1 MESALPFSFHT
12 LSDLKAR
19 LDAGE
24 TTARELAD
32 AYLARIEAHNGELN
46 AFVDIDPEHVRAQA
60 EASDAHRQARGAR
73 PLEGLPIAIKDIFC
87 TQDGPTTCCS
97 RILAGFHAPYDAH
110 VITRLKEAGAVLLG
124 KTNMDEFAM
133 GSSTETS
140 AFGPCRNPWDT
151 ARIPGGSSGGSAAA
165 VAAGLAPAALGTD
178 TGGSIRQPAA
188 LTGITGLKPTYGRVS
203 RRGIIAF
210 ASSLDQAGPMTR
222 TVRDAAMIAGAICGH
237 DAGDATSVADAPAV
251 DWLASTEQTDMR
263 GLRIGRPREYF
274 VEGMDADVRAAVDT
288 AIETCRELGAE
299 IVDISL
305 PHTKYAVAA
314 YYVIAPSEASANLA
328 RYDGVRFGRRCESPE
343 DLLDMY
349 TRSRDE
355 GFGAEVKRRILTGT
369 FALSSGYYD
378 AYYKKAQQVRTLI
391 RRDFTRA
398 FEEVDVIATPTSPVP
413 AFRIGEKTDDPIT
426 MYLSD
431 IFTIAVNLAGLPG
444 LSQPC
449 GFVERDGSRLPVGL
463 QWIAPAWREDAL
475 LGAAAAFEAATDW
488 TAQTPAAFAGEGGA
502 A

>member
-1 MESALPFSFHT
+1 MPFST
-12 LSDLKAR
+12 LSDLKFR
-19 LDAGE
+19 LDAGKIS
-24 TTARELAD
+24 AREIAQTVLD
-32 AYLARIEAHNGELN
+32 RIDVHNGALN
-46 AFVDIDPEHVRAQA
+46 AFVHIDPAHVLAQA
-60 EASDAHRQARGAR
+60 EASDAYRAKHDARS
-73 PLEGLPIAIKDIFC
+73 LEGLPIAIKDIFC

-97 RILAGFHAPYDAH
+97 KILKGFHAPYDAH

-140 AFGPCRNPWDT
+140 AFGPCRNPWNT
-151 ARIPGGSSGGSAAA
+151 GCIPGGSSGGSASA
-165 VAAGLAPAALGTD
+165 VAGGLAPAALGTD

-188 LTGITGLKPTYGRVS
+188 VCGITGLKPTYGRVS

-222 TVRDAAMIAGAICGH
+222 TVKDAAMIAAVISGH
-237 DAGDATSVADAPAV
+237 DSGDATSVADAPAV
-251 DWLASTEQTDMR
+251 DWLGASSRTDMK
-263 GLRIGRPREYF
+263 GMKIGKPKEYF
-274 VEGMDADVRAAVDT
+274 VDGMDAGVRKAVET
-288 AIETCRELGAE
+288 ALKRCEETGAE

-314 YYVIAPSEASANLA
+314 YYVIAPSEASANLS
-328 RYDGVRFGRRCESPE
+328 RYDGVRFGHRCNSPE

-349 TRSRDE
+349 TRSRDD
-355 GFGAEVKRRILTGT
+355 GFGAEVKRRILTGA

-391 RRDFTRA
+391 RQDFLSA
-398 FEEVDVIATPTSPVP
+398 FEQVDVIATPTSPVP
-413 AFRIGEKTDDPIT
+413 AFRIGEKTDDPVT

-431 IFTIAVNLAGLPG
+431 IFTIALNLAGLPG

-449 GFVERDGSRLPVGL
+449 GFTDGLPAGL
-463 QWIAPAWREDAL
+463 QWIAPAWREDL
-475 LGAAAAFEAATDW
+475 LLRASSAYESATDW
-488 TAQTPAAFAGEGGA
+488 HARTPSAFSAGGKGDAA
-502 A
+502 

>member
-1 MESALPFSFHT
+1 MPFST
-12 LSDLKAR
+12 LSDMKSR
-19 LDAGE
+19 LDTGE
-24 TTARELAD
+24 ISAREITQNVLE
-32 AYLARIEAHNGELN
+32 RIDTHNGTLN
-46 AFVDIDPEHVRAQA
+46 AFVHIDPAQVLAQA
-60 EASDAHRQARGAR
+60 DASDAFRTKHDAR
-73 PLEGLPIAIKDIFC
+73 PLEGLPIAVKDIFC

-97 RILAGFHAPYDAH
+97 NILKGFHAPYDAH
-110 VITRLKEAGAVLLG
+110 VITQLKKAGAVLLG

-140 AFGPCRNPWDT
+140 AYGPCRNPWNTDC
-151 ARIPGGSSGGSAAA
+151 IPGGSSGGSASA
-165 VAAGLAPAALGTD
+165 VAAGLVPAALGTD

-188 LTGITGLKPTYGRVS
+188 VCGITGLKPTYGRVS

-222 TVRDAAMIAGAICGH
+222 TVRDTAMITAVISGH
-237 DAGDATSVADAPAV
+237 DSGDATSVADAPVV
-251 DWLASTEQTDMR
+251 DWLGACNPADMK
-263 GLRIGRPREYF
+263 GMKIGKPREYF
-274 VEGMDADVRAAVDT
+274 VDGMDADVREAVET
-288 AIETCRELGAE
+288 ALKQCENMGAE

-305 PHTKYAVAA
+305 PHTEYAVAT

-328 RYDGVRFGRRCESPE
+328 RYDGVRFGHRCKNPE

-355 GFGAEVKRRILTGT
+355 GFGAEVKRRILTGA

-391 RRDFTRA
+391 RQDFLDA
-398 FEEVDVIATPTSPVP
+398 FKQVDVIATPTSPVP
-413 AFRIGEKTDDPIT
+413 AFRIGEKTDDPLT

-431 IFTIAVNLAGLPG
+431 IFTIALNLAGLPG

-449 GFVERDGSRLPVGL
+449 GFAGGLPVGL
-463 QWIAPAWREDAL
+463 QWIAPAWREDIL
-475 LGAAAAFEAATDW
+475 LSAASAYEAATDW
-488 TAQTPAAFAGEGGA
+488 HARTPADFDGQGDA

>member
-1 MESALPFSFHT
+1 MPFPT
-12 LSDLKAR
+12 LSDLKSR
-19 LDAGE
+19 LDAGKIS
-24 TTARELAD
+24 AREITQNVLE
-32 AYLARIEAHNGELN
+32 RIDNHNGTLN
-46 AFVDIDPEHVRAQA
+46 AFVHIDPAQVLAQA
-60 EASDAHRQARGAR
+60 DASDAFRTKHDAR
-73 PLEGLPIAIKDIFC
+73 PLEGLPIAVKDIFC

-97 RILAGFHAPYDAH
+97 NILKGFHAPYDAH

-140 AFGPCRNPWDT
+140 AYGPCRNPWNTDC
-151 ARIPGGSSGGSAAA
+151 IPGGSSGGSASA
-165 VAAGLAPAALGTD
+165 VAAGLVPAALGTD

-188 LTGITGLKPTYGRVS
+188 VCGITGLKPTYGRVS

-222 TVRDAAMIAGAICGH
+222 TVKDTAMITAIISGH
-237 DAGDATSVADAPAV
+237 DSGDATSVANAPVV
-251 DWLASTEQTDMR
+251 DWLDACNPADMK
-263 GLRIGRPREYF
+263 GMKIGKPREYF
-274 VEGMDADVRAAVDT
+274 VDGMDADVREAVET
-288 AIETCRELGAE
+288 ALKQCEKMGAE
-299 IVDISL
+299 IIDISL
-305 PHTKYAVAA
+305 PHTEYAVAT

-328 RYDGVRFGRRCESPE
+328 RYDGVRFGHRCENPE

-355 GFGAEVKRRILTGT
+355 GFGAEVKRRILTGA

-391 RRDFTRA
+391 RQDFLDA
-398 FEEVDVIATPTSPVP
+398 FEQVDVIATPTSPVP
-413 AFRIGEKTDDPIT
+413 AFRIGEKTDDPLT

-431 IFTIAVNLAGLPG
+431 IFTIALNLAGLPG

-449 GFVERDGSRLPVGL
+449 GFADGLPVGL
-463 QWIAPAWREDAL
+463 QWIAPAWREDVL
-475 LGAAAAFEAATDW
+475 LSAASAYEAATDW
-488 TAQTPAAFAGEGGA
+488 HTRTPADFDGQGDA

>member
-1 MESALPFSFHT
+1 MPFST
-12 LSDLKAR
+12 LSELKNR

-24 TTARELAD
+24 ISAVELARV
-32 AYLARIEAHNGELN
+32 YLDRVAAHNDVLN
-46 AFVDIDPEHVRAQA
+46 AFVHVDADYILAQA
-60 EASDAHRQARGAR
+60 EASDAHRGAHGAR
-73 PLEGLPIAIKDIFC
+73 ALEGLPIAVKDIFC
-87 TQDGPTTCCS
+87 TQNGPTQCCS
-97 RILAGFHAPYDAH
+97 NILKGFHAPYDAH
-110 VITRLKEAGAVLLG
+110 VITRLKEAGAVLFG

-133 GSSTETS
+133 GSSNETS
-140 AFGPCRNPWDT
+140 AFGPCRNPWNSDC
-151 ARIPGGSSGGSAAA
+151 IPGGSSGGSAVA
-165 VAAGLAPAALGTD
+165 VAAALAPAALGTD
-178 TGGSIRQPAA
+178 TGGSIRQPAS

-210 ASSLDQAGPMTR
+210 ASSLDQAGSMTR
-222 TVRDAAMIAGAICGH
+222 TVRDTAMLCEAIAGH
-237 DAGDATSVADAPAV
+237 DAGDATSVADAPQMN
-251 DWLASTEQTDMR
+251 WLAACDKTDMQ
-263 GLRIGRPREYF
+263 GLKIGKPKEYF
-274 VEGMDADVRAAVDT
+274 VDGMDAAVRHTVEAAL
-288 AIETCRELGAE
+288 AECEKLGAE

-305 PHTKYAVAA
+305 PHTEYAVAT
-314 YYVIAPSEASANLA
+314 YYVIAPSEASANLS
-328 RYDGVRFGRRCESPE
+328 RYDGVRFGHRCDNPD

-355 GFGAEVKRRILTGT
+355 GFGAEVKRRILTGS

-391 RRDFTRA
+391 RQDFLDA
-398 FEEVDVIATPTSPVP
+398 FEKVDVIATPTSPIP
-413 AFRIGEKTDDPIT
+413 AFKIGEKTDDPLT

-449 GFVERDGSRLPVGL
+449 GFVNGEGGELPVGL

-475 LGAAAAFEAATDW
+475 LSAASAYEAATDW
-488 TAQTPAAFAGEGGA
+488 TTKVPSGFGGA

>member
-1 MESALPFSFHT
+1 MPFTS
-12 LSDLKAR
+12 LSELKTR

-24 TTARELAD
+24 TSAKEIAQTCLD
-32 AYLARIEAHNGELN
+32 RIAAHNETLN
-46 AFVDIDPEHVRAQA
+46 AFVHMDPDHVLAQA
-60 EASDAHRQARGAR
+60 EASDAYRSKQDAR
-73 PLEGLPIAIKDIFC
+73 PLEGLPVAIKDIFC
-87 TQDGPTTCCS
+87 TQDGPTQCCS
-97 RILAGFHAPYDAH
+97 NILKAFHAPYDAH
-110 VITRLKEAGAVLLG
+110 VITQLREAGAVLLG

-140 AFGPCRNPWDT
+140 AFGVCHNPWNTDC
-151 ARIPGGSSGGSAAA
+151 IPGGSSGGSASA

-188 LTGITGLKPTYGRVS
+188 LTGITGMKPTYGRVS

-222 TVRDAAMIAGAICGH
+222 TVRDAAMITAAISGH
-237 DAGDATSVADAPAV
+237 DSSDATSVADAPAV
-251 DWLASTEQTDMR
+251 DWLAACDATEMK
-263 GLRIGRPREYF
+263 GLKIGRPKEYF
-274 VEGMDADVRAAVDT
+274 VDGMDAEVRATVEA
-288 AIETCRELGAE
+288 ALKQCEALGAE
-299 IVDISL
+299 IIDISL
-305 PHTKYAVAA
+305 PHTEYAVAA

-328 RYDGVRFGRRCESPE
+328 RYDGVRFGHRCDDPK

-391 RRDFTRA
+391 RQDFLKA
-398 FEEVDVIATPTSPVP
+398 FEQVDVIATPTSPVP

-431 IFTIAVNLAGLPG
+431 IFTIALNLAGLPG

-449 GFVERDGSRLPVGL
+449 GFANDLPVGL
-463 QWIAPAWREDAL
+463 QWIAPAWREDVL
-475 LGAAAAFEAATDW
+475 LSAASAYEAANGW
-488 TAQTPAAFAGEGGA
+488 HAMHPEAFQ
-502 A
+502 

>member
-1 MESALPFSFHT
+1 MPFAT
-12 LSDLKAR
+12 LSDLKSR

-24 TTARELAD
+24 ISAREIAQTVLE
-32 AYLARIEAHNGELN
+32 RIDTHNGTLN
-46 AFVDIDPEHVRAQA
+46 AFVHIDPAHILAQA
-60 EASDAHRQARGAR
+60 EASDAYRARHDAR
-73 PLEGLPIAIKDIFC
+73 SLEGLPIAIKDIFC

-97 RILAGFHAPYDAH
+97 NILKGFHAPYDAH

-140 AFGPCRNPWDT
+140 AYGPCHNPWNTDC
-151 ARIPGGSSGGSAAA
+151 IPGGSSGGSASA

-188 LTGITGLKPTYGRVS
+188 VCGITGLKPTYGRVS

-210 ASSLDQAGPMTR
+210 ASSLDQAGPMAR
-222 TVRDAAMIAGAICGH
+222 SVKDAAMITEVISGH
-237 DAGDATSVADAPAV
+237 DPGDATSVADAPAV
-251 DWLASTEQTDMR
+251 DWLGACNRADMK
-263 GLRIGRPREYF
+263 GMKIGKPREYF
-274 VEGMDADVRAAVDT
+274 VDGMDADVRETVET
-288 AIETCRELGAE
+288 ALKQCEDMGAE
-299 IVDISL
+299 IIDISL
-305 PHTKYAVAA
+305 PHTEYAVAA
-314 YYVIAPSEASANLA
+314 YYVIAPSEASANLS
-328 RYDGVRFGRRCESPE
+328 RYDGVRFGHRCDHPE

-355 GFGAEVKRRILTGT
+355 GFGSEVKRRILTGA

-391 RRDFTRA
+391 RQDFLDA
-398 FEEVDVIATPTSPVP
+398 FEQVDVIATPTSPVP
-413 AFRIGEKTDDPIT
+413 AFRIGEKTDDPLT

-431 IFTIAVNLAGLPG
+431 IFTIALNLAGLPG

-449 GFVERDGSRLPVGL
+449 GFAGGLPVGL
-463 QWIAPAWREDAL
+463 QWIAPAWREDVL
-475 LGAAAAFEAATDW
+475 LSAASAYEAATDW
-488 TAQTPAAFAGEGGA
+488 HARTPADFDGQGDA

>member
-1 MESALPFSFHT
+1 MPFST
-12 LSDLKAR
+12 LSELKIR

-24 TTARELAD
+24 TTAVELARL
-32 AYLARIEAHNGELN
+32 YLSRIDAHNGELN
-46 AFVDIDPEHVRAQA
+46 AFVDVDHKHILEQA
-60 EASDAHRQARGAR
+60 AASDAHRAAHGGRA
-73 PLEGLPIAIKDIFC
+73 LEGLPIAIKDIFC

-97 RILAGFHAPYDAH
+97 NILKGFHAPYEAH
-110 VITRLKEAGAVLLG
+110 VITRLKNAGAVLLG

-151 ARIPGGSSGGSAAA
+151 ARIPGGSSGGSASA
-165 VAAGLAPAALGTD
+165 VAGGLAPAALGTD

-188 LTGITGLKPTYGRVS
+188 VCGITGLKPTYGRVS

-222 TVRDAAMIAGAICGH
+222 SVKDTAMISAVLCGH
-237 DAGDATSVADAPAV
+237 DSGDSTSVVDAPAI
-251 DWLASTEQTDMR
+251 DWLKACEGRDMQ
-263 GLRIGRPREYF
+263 GLKIGKPKEYF
-274 VEGMDADVRAAVDT
+274 VDGMHAGVRSSVEDALARCV
-288 AIETCRELGAE
+288 ELGAE

-305 PHTKYAVAA
+305 PHTEYAVAA
-314 YYVIAPSEASANLA
+314 YYVIAPSEASANLS
-328 RYDGVRFGRRCESPE
+328 RYDGVRFGHRCENPE

-378 AYYKKAQQVRTLI
+378 AYYLKAQQVRTLI
-391 RRDFTRA
+391 RQDFLDA
-398 FEEVDVIATPTSPVP
+398 FKSVDIIATPTSPVP
-413 AFRIGEKTDDPIT
+413 AFNIGEKTDDPIT

-431 IFTIAVNLAGLPG
+431 IFTIALNLAGLPG
-444 LSQPC
+444 MSQPC
-449 GFVERDGSRLPVGL
+449 GFVDGLPVGL
-463 QWIAPAWREDAL
+463 QWIAPAWREDVL
-475 LGAAAAFEAATDW
+475 LAAGSAYEAATDW
-488 TAQTPAAFAGEGGA
+488 TTKAPAAFGGA